1 MKTLQSTTF
10 KAIADDTRLRL
21 INLLITSREPL
32 CVCEIV
38 DALRLPQYQVS
49 KHLAILKTAGLI
61 SVEKEGT
68 WGYHYLNEDNPINKM
83 LFTFLKKY
91 LTGEIFDDDIKQLEM
106 RLLLR
111 EEGRCVVGFVDEKE
125 LLIKIKEK
133 EQELSVKE

>member
-10 KAIADDTRLRL
+10 KAIADDTRLRVV
-21 INLLITSREPL
+21 NLFVTSREPL

-49 KHLAILKTAGLI
+49 KHLTILKNAGLI
-61 SVEKEGT
+61 IVEKDGT
-68 WGYHYLNEDNPINKM
+68 WGYHYLNENNPLNKM

-91 LTGEIFDDDIKQLEM
+91 LVGEVFDDDIKQLEM

-111 EEGRCVVGFVDEKE
+111 EEGRCVVGFVDEKD

-133 EQELSVKE
+133 KQELLVKE

>member
-1 MKTLQSTTF
+1 MKTLQSTAF
-10 KAIADDTRLRL
+10 KAIADDTRLRVV
-21 INLLITSREPL
+21 NLFVTAREPL

-49 KHLAILKTAGLI
+49 KHLTILKNAGLLD
-61 SVEKEGT
+61 VEKDGT
-68 WGYHYLNEDNPINKM
+68 WGYHYLIEDNPLNKM

-91 LTGEIFDDDIKQLEM
+91 LVGEVFDDDVKQLEM

-111 EEGRCVVGFVDEKE
+111 EEGRCVVGFVDEKD

-133 EQELSVKE
+133 KQELLVKE